1 MLDQANGLRALVE
14 QGNSPARL
22 RGVAPPRMIVVSG
35 GKGGVGGTTVSV
47 NQIGRA
53 HV

>member
-1 MLDQANGLRALVE
+1 METRDHLLLAD
-14 QGNSPARL
+14 
-22 RGVAPPRMIVVSG
+22 MILKDS
-35 GKGGVGGTTVSV
+35 KVSV